1 MTTNNLF
8 TSNLEEK
15 IQLYNKIKLLQ
26 EKDASNIQTPIER
39 NQSPSF
45 TITDN
50 KNNKNTLSP
59 IQQFNN
65 FSRNNHNNNLS
76 KNHTLNL
83 YNKNDLSSISNA
95 KILHRTRSDY
105 LYENSKMMLSKM
117 ELQRRKNEEK
127 ITKNRTPEITIKAK
141 SIKRNPHL
149 FSERLYPCPHK
160 PMTIDVNELYG
171 TNQRFYNPR
180 HKIIKDEQFE
190 FKPQINKVSKKIAA
204 KLESPRSR
212 LLKKPKKTKNQFN
225 STMTLEIEIVE
236 KKYKKLTLP
245 TFDKS
250 LTDNKTRNK
259 SPSLYIRGME
269 MIKKHNEIAE
279 ENKKENEKHYLQ
291 FSFKPNITPSNYYK
305 SNTIKIHPRAKSVE
319 NNSDTIEEFYKRN
332 ARWKEAIEAKN
343 KKIQNDKKKKELT
356 SCTFTPKINKGL
368 MNNDTKFIE
377 KNIGQ
382 IVSYVKKRKNF
393 LKLKEEEELYK
404 NKIFY
409 NNYIPHTTNKIKTRT
424 NSYSRN
430 YSKNK
435 SVCIVEECDFKQYNN
450 KK

>member
-180 HKIIKDEQFE
+180 QKIIKDEQL
-190 FKPQINKVSKKIAA
+190 INSI
-204 KLESPRSR
+204 SS
-212 LLKKPKKTKNQFN
+212 
-225 STMTLEIEIVE
+225 SI
-236 KKYKKLTLP
+236 
-245 TFDKS
+245 
-250 LTDNKTRNK
+250 
-259 SPSLYIRGME
+259 
-269 MIKKHNEIAE
+269 
-279 ENKKENEKHYLQ
+279 
-291 FSFKPNITPSNYYK
+291 
-305 SNTIKIHPRAKSVE
+305 
-319 NNSDTIEEFYKRN
+319 NNSDIR
-332 ARWKEAIEAKN
+332 
-343 KKIQNDKKKKELT
+343 
-356 SCTFTPKINKGL
+356 
-368 MNNDTKFIE
+368 
-377 KNIGQ
+377 
-382 IVSYVKKRKNF
+382 KRKRGFKFKVGVLKKYFSNILWDFPVLF
-393 LKLKEEEELYK
+393 L
-404 NKIFY
+404 
-409 NNYIPHTTNKIKTRT
+409 
-424 NSYSRN
+424 
-430 YSKNK
+430 
-435 SVCIVEECDFKQYNN
+435 
-450 KK
+450 